1 MSDPRVTASGDT
13 AIDELPVVR
22 KAAQMDL
29 WALPLFDDQKPI
41 LLEQSNFNE
50 SGLEPATSDVTD

>member
-22 KAAQMDL
+22 NAAQMDL

-41 LLEQSNFNE
+41 LLSKVISMSRDSN
-50 SGLEPATSDVTD
+50 PRPRT

>member
-1 MSDPRVTASGDT
+1 M
-13 AIDELPVVR
+13 VR